1 MARMRRFASGHSVM
15 TSLEKFHFPAIHA
28 YRTHAWIMVGL
39 IAVFAALMVAADGV
53 ENWTGLVIYGISAL
67 VLFLSLQPWR
77 SYLELDHHGFRVV
90 RGAQSTIVRWR
101 DVTGLRPAQ
110 QQAGR
115 NGGVAYTVEVQP
127 DKLFGVIPIARRG
140 VVAGIINAKLYGIS
154 DGQLY
159 QLMIHLRDVSDSRAR
174 HAAADLPAKPVRPR
188 SAMASRS
195 QASASQM
202 IDRPY

>member
-1 MARMRRFASGHSVM
+1 MN
-15 TSLEKFHFPAIHA
+15 SLERFHFPAIRA

-39 IAVFAALMVAADGV
+39 IAVFAALMVIADGV
-53 ENWTGLVIYGISAL
+53 ENWTGLVIYGVSAV

-90 RGAQSTIVRWR
+90 RGAQTTIIRWR
-101 DVTGLRPAQ
+101 DVKGLRPAQ

-127 DKLFGVIPIARRG
+127 HKLFGVIRIGRRG
-140 VVAGIINAKLYGIS
+140 VNSGTINAKLYGIS

-174 HAAADLPAKPVRPR
+174 LPLTDTLAKSSRPKTVT
-188 SAMASRS
+188 ASRTQVS
-195 QASASQM
+195 SARQM
-202 IDRPY
+202 IDRPF